1 MDAFTARDV
10 DELLQKR
17 RTAARE
23 RAAKRKADAY
33 AADPLLKETDDEI
46 ALLKV
51 EKFRAMR
58 NGQPYEQ
65 TDKKLAELKEKYIA
79 RLAENGLTPEDLE
92 AQYTCPICPPRHGP
106 QVGVLTTQ
114 PACAKM
120 SSSPSASACRQMFTV
135 AGMTMQRTS
144 G

>member
-65 TDKKLAELKEKYIA
+65 TDKKLAE
-79 RLAENGLTPEDLE
+79 
-92 AQYTCPICPPRHGP
+92 
-106 QVGVLTTQ
+106 
-114 PACAKM
+114 
-120 SSSPSASACRQMFTV
+120 
-135 AGMTMQRTS
+135 
-144 G
+144 

>member
-58 NGQPYEQ
+58 NGQPY
-65 TDKKLAELKEKYIA
+65 
-79 RLAENGLTPEDLE
+79 
-92 AQYTCPICPPRHGP
+92 
-106 QVGVLTTQ
+106 
-114 PACAKM
+114 
-120 SSSPSASACRQMFTV
+120 
-135 AGMTMQRTS
+135 
-144 G
+144 

>member
-46 ALLKV
+46 A
-51 EKFRAMR
+51 
-58 NGQPYEQ
+58 
-65 TDKKLAELKEKYIA
+65 
-79 RLAENGLTPEDLE
+79 
-92 AQYTCPICPPRHGP
+92 
-106 QVGVLTTQ
+106 
-114 PACAKM
+114 
-120 SSSPSASACRQMFTV
+120 
-135 AGMTMQRTS
+135 
-144 G
+144 